1 MLADLTTLAT
11 MAFAAFS
18 AATLLPGGSELVFVG
33 FLAAGYP
40 HPLTLFLVATA
51 ANIAGGLTNWWIG
64 TLIARGA
71 DSSTGHAWLERF
83 RLPPDMVARVHRLFG
98 RIGWAALLLC
108 WLPVI
113 GDPITLVAGMA
124 RYPFWPTLL
133 LTGIARTIRYVVIWL
148 MAAGV
153 ITAFA

>member
-1 MLADLTTLAT
+1 MLADLTVLAT

-33 FLAAGYP
+33 FIAAGYP
-40 HPLTLFLVATA
+40 HPLMLFLVATT

-71 DSSTGHAWLERF
+71 DSATGHAWIERF
-83 RLPPDMVARVHRLFG
+83 RLPPDMVERVHRLFG
-98 RIGWAALLLC
+98 RIGWLALLLC

-124 RYPFWPTLL
+124 RYPFLPTLL
-133 LTGIARTIRYVVIWL
+133 LTGIARTIRYAVIWL

-153 ITAFA
+153 ITGFA

>member
-1 MLADLTTLAT
+1 MLADVATLAT
-11 MAFAAFS
+11 MAAAAFS

-33 FLAAGYP
+33 FIAAGYP
-40 HPLTLFLVATA
+40 HPMMLFLVATA

-71 DSSTGHAWLERF
+71 DSTTGHAWLERF
-83 RLPPDMVARVHRLFG
+83 RLPPDMVERVHRLFG
-98 RIGWAALLLC
+98 RFGWAALLLC

-124 RYPFWPTLL
+124 RYPFLPTLV
-133 LTGIARTIRYVVIWL
+133 LTGIARTIRYGVIWL
-148 MAAGV
+148 GATGAIAALS
-153 ITAFA
+153 